1 MQRLL
6 HLRSLSDYEQI
17 TNGIYFACCVKHSY
31 VSKNTLE
38 ELIMETIKK
47 TIEVEQPIRTVY
59 NQWTQFEDFPRF
71 MKGVKRVTQLDDRRL
86 HWEAEIAGKDKE
98 WDARI
103 TDQVPDHVIS
113 WQSDGGEYTSGAV
126 NFTPVGPNRT
136 QISLQLTYEPEG
148 FVEKTG
154 DALGVVSSRVE
165 GDLERFK
172 KFIENRGQETGAWRG
187 TIRES

>member
-1 MQRLL
+1 
-6 HLRSLSDYEQI
+6 
-17 TNGIYFACCVKHSY
+17 
-31 VSKNTLE
+31 
-38 ELIMETIKK
+38 MER
-47 TIEVEQPIRTVY
+47 IEKSIDVECPISTVY
-59 NQWTQFEDFPRF
+59 NQWTQFEEFPRF
-71 MKGVKRVTQLDDRRL
+71 MKGVKKVTQLDDQRL

-103 TDQVPDHVIS
+103 TDQVPDQLIA

-126 NFTPVGPNRT
+126 NFTPVGENRT
-136 QISLQLTYEPEG
+136 RINLQFMYDPEG

-172 KFIENRGQETGAWRG
+172 EFIENRGQETGAWRG
-187 TIRES
+187 TIRE